1 MRFSSFLNWGIDVA
15 LVILGGN
22 EFRIKGAV
30 TVKERSPAD
39 LSCVLGIFN
48 LCVDRV

>member
-1 MRFSSFLNWGIDVA
+1 MRFRSFFELGIDVV
-15 LVILGGN
+15 LVILDSN
-22 EFRIKGAV
+22 ELRIKGAV